1 MDGRPSTAVLVESR
15 ICELF
20 GFHGSCLFIYI
31 FFMLDKITESE
42 ENINGTV
49 VTFKGKFVLATNG
62 NRLCVRAHFFFRWL
76 AVCGANFAER

>member
-1 MDGRPSTAVLVESR
+1 MGGHQPLYWWKVVFVNCSDFTVLV
-15 ICELF
+15 
-20 GFHGSCLFIYI
+20 CLYI

-49 VTFKGKFVLATNG
+49 VTFKGKFVLAANG

-76 AVCGANFAER
+76 VVCGANFAER